1 MSTSRGQWFWGE
13 TSTTGLF
20 NFLILLDIKHHSAG
34 RFFVTFLQKRVLM
47 HFYKMRIMNI
57 NPDCTEISKWVINHE
72 LLFVFTCQYSTKEN
86 KKANLIHSTRKE
98 KKCEVLGYILFYQL
112 LTIKTRKWRGILEY
126 LCTTH
131 QISSSNFSGKCFH
144 YRHRNTSY

>member
-20 NFLILLDIKHHSAG
+20 NFLILLDIKHHCTG

-86 KKANLIHSTRKE
+86 KKANLIHSTE
-98 KKCEVLGYILFYQL
+98 KKKIVMSYYLACQGYIHVFLLRIPQRSGFKKCFYIRYLFNAFKINL
-112 LTIKTRKWRGILEY
+112 KEY
-126 LCTTH
+126 LLALW
-131 QISSSNFSGKCFH
+131 
-144 YRHRNTSY
+144 